1 MVGFIEMFNFILLLL
16 FSGCYLYQVV
26 YVFIGLFKK
35 EKPAAADG
43 EKHRYAVLI
52 PARNEEAVIGGLLE
66 SIRKQDY
73 PQELISVYVIAD
85 NCTDRTAECSEQY
98 GAKVIR
104 RFNKVQV
111 GKGYALDYALKRI
124 DQEEGIDSF
133 DGFLVFDADNVL
145 DPGYF
150 SAMNRTYSQGYEIIT
165 SYRNSKNYG
174 TNWITAGYGLWFIRE
189 SRFLN
194 GARMKIG
201 SSCAISGT
209 GFLVSSKVIRQD
221 GGWKYHL
228 LTEDIEFSTDHI
240 IRGYKIGYCK
250 DAVLYDEQPETFK
263 ASWNQRL
270 RWTKGFYQVFAHF
283 GRGLLGGIF
292 KRHSFQCYDMLMV
305 IAPATLI
312 TLTSLGANLI
322 FALNRASDR
331 QPDHGPDRCRISL
344 RMPGQHL
351 SVPVPLRN
359 GDADSG
365 TEADL
370 LSQMET
376 DPLPVYFPGVYL
388 YLYSHG
394 GGRPAEESDL
404 DPDSPHH
411 PLLRGSDLQQ
421 KINPSEI
428 QKAFRNGICSARKA
442 FFFTGSL
449 LQTSSSERIV
459 AYPATPSA
467 ARFACC

>member
-1 MVGFIEMFNFILLLL
+1 MKKEDKESTMVGFIEMFNFILLLL
-16 FSGCYLYQVV
+16 FSGCYLYEVV
-26 YVFIGLFKK
+26 FVFIGVFKK

-270 RWTKGFYQVFAHF
+270 RWTKGFYQVFAHY

-322 FALNRASDR
+322 FALTGLLTDNLIMAQTAAASLL
-331 QPDHGPDRCRISL
+331 GCLVSIYLSL
-344 RMPGQHL
+344 FL
-351 SVPVPLRN
+351 F
-359 GDADSG
+359 G
-365 TEADL
+365 TVTLIAE
-370 LSQMET
+370 QKQIYC
-376 DPLPVYFPGVYL
+376 PKWKQIL
-388 YLYSHG
+388 YLFTFPVFIFTYIPMAVAAL
-394 GGRPAEESDL
+394 RKKVTWTRI
-404 DPDSPHH
+404 PHTI
-411 PLLRGSDLQQ
+411 LCSADQ
-421 KINPSEI
+421 
-428 QKAFRNGICSARKA
+428 ICSKK
-442 FFFTGSL
+442 
-449 LQTSSSERIV
+449 
-459 AYPATPSA
+459 
-467 ARFACC
+467 